1 MKFYFVIARSDS
13 DEAIPV
19 GDCFAPSG
27 LAMTARG
34 FFNIFNLRLTRVC
47 FLLSAVS
54 FQLSAVAWA
63 QDSSGP
69 QILFKTQAEAVSPIP
84 AGGDVFNQ
92 RISLDL
98 RNIDVIEALKFL
110 SLKVGMNIITTKSV
124 SGRVSLSVDN
134 ALFKDVF
141 DIMLRSNGLAY
152 AKSGDIYNIMTEPEY
167 KAFYG
172 ENFLDM
178 RIVKV
183 FRLKYSIPEQAFN
196 LLDAV
201 KSSIGRVV
209 VDPENGNVLVMD
221 TPDKLKQMESS
232 LDEFEKKNSVVVFNL
247 KYAKAKEV
255 EEVLKTQLDSK
266 KAGYIKADERNN
278 QIVVQTLPERMSQ
291 ITELVE
297 KLDRQTKQVLIE
309 TKIIKVKL
317 TDQFDNGLEWEGI
330 VKTATDHG
338 ANYAGTQPFSV
349 IQGTNPTFQ
358 SRKQF
363 LDGTMKG
370 DIDAFPFS
378 GNTSN
383 LSSSTKTTIG
393 EKLHFG
399 IVDGKRDFD
408 ILYKLLQ
415 TLGKSRILANPKLV
429 VVNNQEAKIHIGEKQ
444 AYTTSTTTAGST
456 GTNTISE
463 EVTFVDVGIQ
473 LSVTPTI
480 NDDGYIT
487 MKIRPEVSSVS
498 STLTTSGGNKI
509 PIVDTSLTETT
520 VMIKDNTTLII
531 GGLRRESKSS
541 SSEGFPFFSKLP
553 FFGNFFKS
561 GTSTVERNEL
571 VVMLTPHI
579 ISGMELDTGN
589 EREFGHKPGKAY
601 RDYQSIGDD
610 YRKNLSLPEEERPPS
625 KEVPQEINPKPY
637 RPFEEKEEMQIKE
650 MRYEPS

>member
-1 MKFYFVIARSDS
+1 MGGRQVKN
-13 DEAIPV
+13 
-19 GDCFAPSG
+19 PSVRVALL
-27 LAMTARG
+27 LA
-34 FFNIFNLRLTRVC
+34 VSYQ
-47 FLLSAVS
+47 LLAVS
-54 FQLSAVAWA
+54 FA
-63 QDSSGP
+63 QEASGP
-69 QILFKTQAEAVSPIP
+69 QILLQPQAEAVSSIP
-84 AGGDVFNQ
+84 ASEVFNQ

-110 SLKVGMNIITTKSV
+110 SLKVGINIITTKSV
-124 SGRVSLSVDN
+124 SGRVSLTVED

-152 AKSGDIYNIMTEPEY
+152 AKRGDIYNIMTEPEY

-178 RIVKV
+178 RIVRV

-196 LLDAV
+196 LLDAL

-221 TPDKLKQMESS
+221 TPDKLKQMESA
-232 LDEFEKKNSVVVFNL
+232 LEEFERRNSVVVFNL

-291 ITELVE
+291 ITELIN
-297 KLDRQTKQVLIE
+297 KLDRQTKEVMIE

-330 VKTATDHG
+330 MKAATDHG
-338 ANYAGTQPFSV
+338 ATYAGTSPFAV
-349 IQGTNPTFQ
+349 IQKSSEDFKT
-358 SRKQF
+358 RKQF
-363 LDGTMKG
+363 LDATVKG
-370 DIDAFPFS
+370 DIGSFPFS
-378 GNTSN
+378 GNTSSF
-383 LSSSTKTTIG
+383 SSSTKTTIG

-415 TLGKSRILANPKLV
+415 TLGKSRILANPKLA

-444 AYTTSTTTAGST
+444 AYVTTTTSTGST
-456 GTNTISE
+456 TNTISE

-473 LSVTPTI
+473 LAVTPTI

-487 MKIRPEVSSVS
+487 MKIKPEVSSVT
-498 STLTTSGGNKI
+498 STLTTPTGNKI

-520 VMIKDNTTLII
+520 VMMKDNTTLII
-531 GGLRRESKSS
+531 GGLRRERKAS
-541 SSEGFPFFSKLP
+541 SSEGFPLISKLP
-553 FFGNFFKS
+553 FFGSFFKS
-561 GTSTVERNEL
+561 GTQEVERNEL

-589 EREFGHKPGKAY
+589 EREFGHKPGKEY

-610 YRKNLSLPEEERPPS
+610 YRKNLSLPDEERPPS
-625 KEVPQEINPKPY
+625 REVPREISPKPY
-637 RPFEEKEEMQIKE
+637 QPFEEKEEFQIKE
-650 MRYEPS
+650 MRHEPPE

>member
-1 MKFYFVIARSDS
+1 MLRHPLRW
-13 DEAIPV
+13 IPRN
-19 GDCFAPSG
+19 D
-27 LAMTARG
+27 
-34 FFNIFNLRLTRVC
+34 FFKSLKLRLTIAC

-54 FQLSAVAWA
+54 CQLSAVGFA
-63 QDSSGP
+63 QEASGP
-69 QILFKTQAEAVSPIP
+69 RILLQPQAEAVSPIP
-84 AGGDVFNQ
+84 AGEVFNQ

-110 SLKVGMNIITTKSV
+110 SLKVGINIITTKSV

-152 AKSGDIYNIMTEPEY
+152 AKRGDIYNIMTEPEY

-178 RIVKV
+178 RVVRV

-221 TPDKLKQMESS
+221 TPDKLKQMESA
-232 LDEFEKKNSVVVFNL
+232 LEEFERKNSVVVFNL

-278 QIVVQTLPERMSQ
+278 QIVVQTLPERMAQ
-291 ITELVE
+291 ISELIG
-297 KLDRQTKQVLIE
+297 KLDRQTKEVMIE
-309 TKIIKVKL
+309 TRIIKVKL

-330 VKTATDHG
+330 MKAATDHG
-338 ANYAGTQPFSV
+338 ATYAGTSPFAV
-349 IQGTNPTFQ
+349 IQKSSDSFAT
-358 SRKQF
+358 RKQF
-363 LDGTMKG
+363 LDTTVKG
-370 DIDAFPFS
+370 DIGAFPFS
-378 GNTSN
+378 GTTSN
-383 LSSSTKTTIG
+383 FSSSTKTTIG

-408 ILYKLLQ
+408 ILYKFLQ
-415 TLGKSRILANPKLV
+415 TLGKSQVLANPKLA

-444 AYTTSTTTAGST
+444 AYVTTTTSTGST
-456 GTNTISE
+456 TNTISE

-487 MKIRPEVSSVS
+487 MKIKPEVSSVT
-498 STLTTSGGNKI
+498 STLTTPTGNKI

-520 VMIKDNTTLII
+520 VMMKDNTTLVI
-531 GGLRRESKSS
+531 GGLRRERKAS
-541 SSEGFPFFSKLP
+541 SSEGFPLISKLP
-553 FFGNFFKS
+553 FFGSFFKS
-561 GTSTVERNEL
+561 GTQEVERNEL
-571 VVMLTPHI
+571 VVMLTPILSAGWNWIPVTKGNSATSRARNTGI
-579 ISGMELDTGN
+579 I
-589 EREFGHKPGKAY
+589 RA
-601 RDYQSIGDD
+601 
-610 YRKNLSLPEEERPPS
+610 
-625 KEVPQEINPKPY
+625 
-637 RPFEEKEEMQIKE
+637 
-650 MRYEPS
+650 